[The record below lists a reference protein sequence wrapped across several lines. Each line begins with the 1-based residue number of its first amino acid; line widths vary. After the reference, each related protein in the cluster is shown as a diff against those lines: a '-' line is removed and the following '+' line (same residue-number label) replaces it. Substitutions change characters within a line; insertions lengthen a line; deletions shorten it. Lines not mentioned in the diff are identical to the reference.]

1 MIYRCCRKVLGGV
14 SCVCF
19 PCSISVSISFTS
31 EDVFLGRTRFVWLGG
46 GAAAAAAG
54 EHRQAA
60 SPDPCLRLV
69 ATSSTYDETTVILP
83 VCVHVPRLHSARTVS
98 ERRMVGAEHRPP
110 TVMTGCCLLSQP
122 IFSVAPAAPLSA
134 WLEHPRGFSLSPL
147 SQRPLLP

>member
-60 SPDPCLRLV
+60 SPCLRLV